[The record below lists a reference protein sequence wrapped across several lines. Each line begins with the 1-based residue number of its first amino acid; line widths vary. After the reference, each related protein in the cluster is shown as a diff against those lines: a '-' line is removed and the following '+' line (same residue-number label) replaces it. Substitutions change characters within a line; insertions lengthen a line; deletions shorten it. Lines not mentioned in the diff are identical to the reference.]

1 VPRDLLSLSNFNLDR
16 FVWRNETIETQLDE
30 LFSQLTLAK
39 EAQRQYENTLV
50 EAERQYDNRLRA
62 IFPFICSDSEIKR
75 DNE

>member
-1 VPRDLLSLSNFNLDR
+1 VPRDLLSLSNLHLDR
-16 FVWRNETIETQLDE
+16 LVWQDETQLDE